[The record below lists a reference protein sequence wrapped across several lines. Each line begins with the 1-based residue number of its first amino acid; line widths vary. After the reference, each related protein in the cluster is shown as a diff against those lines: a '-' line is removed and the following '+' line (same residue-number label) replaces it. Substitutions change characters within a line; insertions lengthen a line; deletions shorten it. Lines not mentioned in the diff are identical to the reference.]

1 MKLSARATVIWSFNC
16 VWRMCLQL
24 TWLLAEGLS
33 SSMAFGGRPL
43 VLHHMHLSRGL
54 LMFCMIWQLATCRI
68 SDPGK
73 RAFQFFIWQCW
84 KPHVISFAII
94 SATHPHQ
101 CQTVFSYSQLQP
113 SARDHTWIS
122 DSGCVQNH
130 KCAQVKGDYRFSV
143 SFRLLPDLISA
154 PLL

>member
-73 RAFQFFIWQCW
+73 RAREHFNSLYDSVGSHMSSVLPLYQPLTHISAKLFFLTLSYNLLPGTIPEFQTLA
-84 KPHVISFAII
+84 VYRII
-94 SATHPHQ
+94 SAH
-101 CQTVFSYSQLQP
+101 
-113 SARDHTWIS
+113 R
-122 DSGCVQNH
+122 
-130 KCAQVKGDYRFSV
+130 
-143 SFRLLPDLISA
+143 
-154 PLL
+154 